1 MTKFMLPF
9 PDSKLTGHFGKIR
22 KIKGVPTTPHRGT
35 DWAAKEGTP
44 IPAVSDG
51 TVRLIQWS
59 NILGWVL
66 VQSVMGKDEKVLF
79 VGYCHLQ
86 KKPSLL
92 VGQRVACGDTIG
104 LVGNTGSASSGPH
117 LHATLSPA
125 LRGVFQGTVLDL
137 YEYIQEQLKKP
148 SKARTAPK
156 TTKTAP
162 KKAATN

>member
-66 VQSVMGKDEKVLF
+66 VQSVMGKDEKVLY

-148 SKARTAPK
+148 SKGRTAPK